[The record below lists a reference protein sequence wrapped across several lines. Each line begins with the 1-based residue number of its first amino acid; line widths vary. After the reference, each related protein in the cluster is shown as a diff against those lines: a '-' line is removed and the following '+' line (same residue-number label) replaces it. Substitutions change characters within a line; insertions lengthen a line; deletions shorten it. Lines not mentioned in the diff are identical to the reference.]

1 MWPFTRRREE
11 QRAINAWP
19 WDEGGPVPGRAM
31 NVDRALSL
39 VPVFGAVRLL
49 TDSVASLTPQL
60 FKMGANGVPVLQPTP
75 SLFASPSVHGTLVDW
90 QERAVASM
98 ALQGDA
104 IGLVTERDYY
114 GWPTMIEWLNPD
126 EVYAQDAALVG
137 PGSYMNP
144 VWYWRGRRVWTE
156 DIVHI
161 PWFSLPYRIR
171 GLSPIGAFR
180 VTANVGLAASE
191 YAEQWFNN
199 GGVPPG
205 TFRNTAQ
212 TVTKEDAD
220 IITARVT
227 HRLQTRKPLVYG
239 SDWEY
244 KPIAINP
251 HEAQFVD
258 TMRLTATQI
267 AVIYGVP
274 PDKIG
279 GTTGDSLKYSTQ
291 EQNSLDYLKFTLRPW
306 LRKLEAAY
314 DRLFPRGYFT
324 KYKTDEI
331 TRVDAK
337 AQAEIDALS
346 LNRQPWV
353 TADEVRAERGLQPM
367 PKPQVAPPEPQ
378 PQKQLPAATA
388 TNGQSSNGSRPATAG
403 RN

>member
-60 FKMGANGVPVLQPTP
+60 FKMGANGVPVLQSTP
-75 SLFASPSVHGTLVDW
+75 SLFAQPSVHGTLVDW

-104 IGLVTERDYY
+104 VGLITERDYY

-126 EVYAQDAALVG
+126 EVYVQDAALVG
-137 PGSYMNP
+137 PGSYMSP
-144 VWYWRGRRVWTE
+144 LWYWRGRRVRNE

-161 PWFSLPYRIR
+161 PWFSLPYRVR

-180 VTANVGLAASE
+180 VTANVGLAAAE
-191 YAEQWFNN
+191 YADAWFRN

-205 TFRNTAQ
+205 TFQNTRQ

-220 IITARVT
+220 LITARVT
-227 HRLQTRKPLVYG
+227 QRMRDRKPLVYG
-239 SDWEY
+239 SDWMY
-244 KPIAINP
+244 TPIAITPN
-251 HEAQFVD
+251 EAQFVE

-274 PDKIG
+274 PEKIG
-279 GTTGDSLKYSTQ
+279 GSTGSSLTYATQ
-291 EQNSLDYLKFTLRPW
+291 EMNSLDFLTFSLRPW
-306 LRKLEAAY
+306 LCKLEAAFT
-314 DRLFPRGYFT
+314 RLVPRGYFV
-324 KYKTDEI
+324 KYDTDDI
-331 TRVDAK
+331 IRVDAK
-337 AQAEIDALS
+337 TRAEIDAMS
-346 LNRQPWV
+346 LNKQPWRDP
-353 TADEVRAERGLQPM
+353 DEVRADRGMQPMM
-367 PKPQVAPPEPQ
+367 PKPKPMQQLLPAPAVD
-378 PQKQLPAATA
+378 PAATEPM
-388 TNGQSSNGSRPATAG
+388 NGSKPLTAVG
-403 RN
+403 EN